1 MNKSEIAEDNFND
14 VPQYEAEAL
23 EDAAEAAEASE
34 AIAADLAQAPD
45 DLVQPEYN
53 EALAE
58 SVWAEEVQSRCLFV
72 ATNQASVNEAMAG
85 LDWLEKAGLH
95 EDVDYAMAALDE
107 CQELWTCALNFKW
120 WDRRSF
126 KPDLKNARMELV
138 DILHFITSEELISST
153 PSLAAKGMK
162 EGVEA
167 AMFSGVGF
175 KGHLKSFI
183 ASLAQN
189 SVSWSDFWGMVVC
202 LDEDSQSNPKAA
214 IDHILNLYTA
224 KATLNKFRTR
234 YRNSEAGYRKVW
246 VDGREDNDIMMSW
259 LEEIGEF
266 PGVAALDRWLEESYS
281 RIISLGK

>member
-1 MNKSEIAEDNFND
+1 MNKPEIAEDSFND

-34 AIAADLAQAPD
+34 AIAADLAQEPD

-53 EALAE
+53 YLTE
-58 SVWAEEVQSRCLFV
+58 SAWAEEVQSRCLFV

-85 LDWLEKAGLH
+85 PDWLEKAGLH

-138 DILHFITSEELISST
+138 DILHFITSEELILST

-167 AMFSGVGF
+167 AMLSSVGF

-189 SVSWSDFWGMVVC
+189 SVSWPDFWGMVIY

-246 VDGREDNDIMMSW
+246 VDGREDNDIMMAW
-259 LEEIGEF
+259 LEDIGGF
-266 PGVAALDRWLEESYS
+266 PGVASLDLWLEESYS
-281 RIISLGK
+281 RIIRLEK